1 MQILKNHKWAIF
13 LALLASV
20 IIVYPQIYLRYDLS
34 DVYQG
39 VEIIGAS
46 EDEMAWLSR
55 VREAYDGH
63 SSISNAY
70 FKEGKDDPYLVQP
83 LGSNI
88 VAYFGKIFSLSI
100 NNTVLLS
107 RIVMTFF
114 VFLLIYGFVFLL
126 SKEKMVALS
135 TSSFLVLANALFSRP
150 ALFEILKGQSPS
162 LSYINY
168 TRPVNPLMTSF
179 FFFGF
184 LFCFWLFLDA
194 STRLSA
200 RRQWFYG
207 LASALMLGL
216 SFYDY
221 FYTWTFLYSFLG
233 VLVLIFLFQKKSSE
247 AALLKQKK

>member
-1 MQILKNHKWAIF
+1 MMQILKNHKWAIF

-83 LGSNI
+83 LGS
-88 VAYFGKIFSLSI
+88 
-100 NNTVLLS
+100 
-107 RIVMTFF
+107 
-114 VFLLIYGFVFLL
+114 
-126 SKEKMVALS
+126 KMVALS

-179 FFFGF
+179 
-184 LFCFWLFLDA
+184 
-194 STRLSA
+194 
-200 RRQWFYG
+200 
-207 LASALMLGL
+207 
-216 SFYDY
+216 
-221 FYTWTFLYSFLG
+221 
-233 VLVLIFLFQKKSSE
+233 
-247 AALLKQKK
+247 